1 MTGAE
6 RMAQLPAGLPLREAV
21 YEAMRGAILQG
32 DVRPGER
39 LTEMRISQALGVSR
53 TPVRE
58 AIRRLTKEG
67 LIIAPPHRGAEVAG
81 INPKH
86 LQDVL
91 EVRRALEELAS
102 ETVCAR
108 IRDDGIR
115 QLRQIH
121 TRLREAM
128 KSGDMDSITAQDEAF
143 HAALYRFTENDELIR
158 LLDNMR
164 RQVFRFRFEYIK
176 DRCEW
181 DAIVREHGQIIDA
194 LAARDADKAR
204 EAMRAHISH
213 QERAVREKILKEEA
227 AV

>member
-6 RMAQLPAGLPLREAV
+6 RMAELPAGLPLGEAV
-21 YEAMRGAILQG
+21 YEALRGAILQG

-67 LIIAPPHRGAEVAG
+67 LIIAPPHRGAEVAR

-91 EVRRALEELAS
+91 EVRRALEELAI
-102 ETVCAR
+102 ETACAR
-108 IRDDGIR
+108 IRDDGVR

-128 KSGDMDSITAQDEAF
+128 KAGDPDRVAAEDEAF
-143 HAALYRFTENDELIR
+143 HAALYAFTENEELVS
-158 LLDNMR
+158 LLENMR
-164 RQVFRFRFEYIK
+164 RQIFRFRFEYIK
-176 DRCEW
+176 DRQEW
-181 DAIVREHGQIIDA
+181 SAIVKEHGNIIDA
-194 LAARDADKAR
+194 LAARDTAKAR
-204 EAMRAHISH
+204 AVMSAHISH
-213 QERAVREKILKEEA
+213 QERTVREKILKEEA
-227 AV
+227 NA